1 MRSSLQRNSRISA
14 TRKIYNPST
23 ESPYLYIPTEGID
36 MNRILR
42 PLLISLAVFSCSQPA
57 DHTATDAEWRQ
68 WQSYLE
74 RAAKHPDS
82 TFLLTDSALFFA
94 RTHGMTDTGLYRPWE
109 LKASAERYSEKIK
122 EAKSWLDSMHAH
134 AADAGHAAVEVR
146 ALNGIAQ
153 LMMQTP
159 DWKMAEIPLRDA
171 LDLVEVANTNGEKP
185 FVLLSWGGYLR
196 RNGQA
201 MEAIDTL
208 NLAEQLFRAAG
219 NRRFLGHIYQFKGEM
234 FQDQKDTVSALSS
247 FRTSL
252 EDYAAIGDINY
263 MSRSYRRIA
272 GIMLARD
279 PDSAIYYFRAS
290 VNSDP
295 THIFA
300 YSYLSGLIQFG
311 QYHLNAGR
319 PENALPYIDSAVQF
333 TTARKNPAGA
343 WNAWLCKGVAHL
355 QQKDTILCDSA
366 LKRAISI
373 SMDNGM
379 FNDFTWALTQW
390 HEKFKKQGQTAS
402 AQRLAMWAD
411 PKKFTA
417 RTDFEAVQPKQVLEI
432 PASRRAAIQKSER
445 LRLGLGIGSVL
456 LILFAIWRISIRR
469 RNNNFTLYRE
479 RAAALAAARTY
490 RRDAIA
496 NASYHASEDGTQL
509 VIDRERR
516 VLAMEVLFETEQP
529 HLNPDLTFSDVCNRL
544 QEPEPA
550 FRSIVKK
557 MYDVEFETWL
567 EEWRIDEAI
576 KQLNAGADLS
586 NLHTNCG
593 FKDAA
598 SFRKTF
604 KKVTGLK
611 PGSYL
616 KWPKPPIR

>member
-1 MRSSLQRNSRISA
+1 
-14 TRKIYNPST
+14 
-23 ESPYLYIPTEGID
+23 
-36 MNRILR
+36 
-42 PLLISLAVFSCSQPA
+42 
-57 DHTATDAEWRQ
+57 
-68 WQSYLE
+68 
-74 RAAKHPDS
+74 
-82 TFLLTDSALFFA
+82 
-94 RTHGMTDTGLYRPWE
+94 
-109 LKASAERYSEKIK
+109 
-122 EAKSWLDSMHAH
+122 
-134 AADAGHAAVEVR
+134 
-146 ALNGIAQ
+146 
-153 LMMQTP
+153 
-159 DWKMAEIPLRDA
+159 
-171 LDLVEVANTNGEKP
+171 
-185 FVLLSWGGYLR
+185 
-196 RNGQA
+196 
-201 MEAIDTL
+201 
-208 NLAEQLFRAAG
+208 
-219 NRRFLGHIYQFKGEM
+219 
-234 FQDQKDTVSALSS
+234 
-247 FRTSL
+247 
-252 EDYAAIGDINY
+252 
-263 MSRSYRRIA
+263 
-272 GIMLARD
+272 
-279 PDSAIYYFRAS
+279 
-290 VNSDP
+290 
-295 THIFA
+295 
-300 YSYLSGLIQFG
+300 
-311 QYHLNAGR
+311 
-319 PENALPYIDSAVQF
+319 
-333 TTARKNPAGA
+333 
-343 WNAWLCKGVAHL
+343 VAHL

-544 QEPEPA
+544 KEPEPA